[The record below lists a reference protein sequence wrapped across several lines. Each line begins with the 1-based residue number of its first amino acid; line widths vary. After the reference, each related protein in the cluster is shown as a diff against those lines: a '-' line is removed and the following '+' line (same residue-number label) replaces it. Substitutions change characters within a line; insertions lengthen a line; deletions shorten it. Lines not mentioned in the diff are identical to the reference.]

1 MDQQKLPNVTLAI
14 VLSCLGFVCCCFYG
28 LPAVI
33 LSGISLIV
41 LNNDKK
47 KYIAD
52 PEKYSNY
59 STFKTARIIS
69 IIVMV
74 LGVIYLAFAI
84 YKIIQLGGIDGML
97 EEACRVY
104 ADQGIEMPFCD

>member
-14 VLSCLGFVCCCFYG
+14 VLSCLGFVCCCIWG

-33 LSGISLIV
+33 LSGISLII

-59 STFKTARIIS
+59 GAFKTARIIS

-74 LGVIYLAFAI
+74 IGVLYMAYAI
-84 YKIIQLGGIDGML
+84 YQIVQFGGIDGMM

-104 ADQGIEMPFCD
+104 EEAGIDMPFCE

>member
-14 VLSCLGFVCCCFYG
+14 VLSILGFVCCCIGG
-28 LPAVI
+28 LPAII

-74 LGVIYLAFAI
+74 MGILYLLFTI
-84 YKIIQLGGIDGML
+84 FRIVQLGGIDGMT

-104 ADQGIEMPFCD
+104 SDMGIEMPFCD